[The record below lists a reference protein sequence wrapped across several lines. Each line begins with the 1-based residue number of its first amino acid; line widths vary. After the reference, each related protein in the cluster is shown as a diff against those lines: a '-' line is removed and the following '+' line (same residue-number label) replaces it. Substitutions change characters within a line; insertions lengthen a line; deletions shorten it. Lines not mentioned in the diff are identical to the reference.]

1 MVPNPYESPRLTPT
15 KPSKF
20 PMIAA
25 YVISCLT
32 WAFFGGLMFA
42 QYHDEAAGYMPRFV
56 MSWWGVVV
64 VVTMLGQSL
73 PIKIM
78 PSARPAINSLS
89 HHDYGTVEPIWRF
102 RRPPQLDT
110 RPEFLKNGRLV
121 KTTDDF

>member
-1 MVPNPYESPRLTPT
+1 
-15 KPSKF
+15 
-20 PMIAA
+20 MIAA

-73 PIKIM
+73 
-78 PSARPAINSLS
+78 
-89 HHDYGTVEPIWRF
+89 
-102 RRPPQLDT
+102 
-110 RPEFLKNGRLV
+110 EFLGRAIV
-121 KTTDDF
+121 GQFPHDAN